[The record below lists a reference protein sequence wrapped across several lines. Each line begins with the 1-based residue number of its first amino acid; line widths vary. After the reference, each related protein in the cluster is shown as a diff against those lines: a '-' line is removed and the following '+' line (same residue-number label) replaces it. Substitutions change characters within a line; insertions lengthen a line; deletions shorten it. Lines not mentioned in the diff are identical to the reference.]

1 MTNVESN
8 VRNLPLF
15 KNFSEGEI
23 SKNVDSFRKGFINEK
38 GMFNFFKLAVLLG
51 CLYGGWLLLGAL
63 PTILAPVFEVVG
75 RFLAAGAT
83 VVMIVFSII
92 AAPVILKGIR
102 MFTRFLHKNLIKYDP
117 FAELYRQKG
126 LMLENQKTFR
136 IAKGTIAS
144 LKQDCDIEADKN
156 EKDAK
161 KFQDR
166 ILQLDKKAKDLK
178 TTMDNLVKDG
188 GMAAKGSDE
197 YINANDDLFKTVSE
211 SQRISYQL
219 AQAKDFVQKY
229 GSRSLVMK
237 KFGQKLNMVETS
249 MDIKVLDFDA
259 TIEILKKDYDFAQKS
274 RTATDAAKSA
284 MLFTK
289 GWELEYA
296 LEVVTSTISSDI
308 AITAGNIKDIDSLTK
323 NYALDSDELY
333 LNLDNLANNIRIG
346 NDVIPQAKT
355 YANPDYQLT
364 SSDKLSTGGFEGIF

>member
-8 VRNLPLF
+8 VRNLPIF

-63 PTILAPVFEVVG
+63 PTILAPVFEAIGQFLHVVT
-75 RFLAAGAT
+75 T
-83 VVMIVFSII
+83 VLLIVFAVIF
-92 AAPVILKGIR
+92 APVAIKAIR
-102 MFTRFLHKNLIKYDP
+102 MFTRMIHKTLIKYDP
-117 FAELYRQKG
+117 FAELYRQKA

-136 IAKGTIAS
+136 ISKATIAN

-166 ILQLDKKAKDLK
+166 ILQLDKKAKALK
-178 TTMDNLVKDG
+178 TSMDDLVKEG

-197 YINANDDLFKTVSE
+197 YINANDELFKTVSE
-211 SQRISYQL
+211 SQRIAYQL

-229 GSRSLVMK
+229 GARSAVMK

-249 MDIKVLDFDA
+249 MDIKILDFDA
-259 TIEILKKDYDFAQKS
+259 TIEILKKDFDFAQKS

-289 GWELEYA
+289 SWELEYA

-333 LNLDNLANNIRIG
+333 TNLGTLADNIRIG
-346 NDVIPQAKT
+346 NDVIPQAKA
-355 YANPDYQLT
+355 YNNPEYQLT
-364 SSDKLSTGGFEGIF
+364 STDKLNSSGFGEIF